1 MTSRSARSIAAI
13 GLTLACFA
21 PAPSAAVSKVAPVCR
36 ELANAFF
43 IIATY
48 EARGD
53 SKESQ
58 LVWLREEY
66 APNEASSPL
75 GIFDRALD
83 YVYGSDESAKE
94 IRASVMD
101 HCVVDE
107 HGRAVLRLPDL

>member
-1 MTSRSARSIAAI
+1 MNPRSCAVA
-13 GLTLACFA
+13 LTLTLVVLYASVA
-21 PAPSAAVSKVAPVCR
+21 PAETRTPPVCR
-36 ELANAFF
+36 ELANVFY
-43 IIATY
+43 IIAGY

-53 SKESQ
+53 SKASQ

-66 APNEASSPL
+66 APDEETSPL

-83 YVYGSDESAKE
+83 YVYESDAEPKE

-107 HGRAVLRLPDL
+107 RGQAVLRLPGL

>member
-1 MTSRSARSIAAI
+1 
-13 GLTLACFA
+13 
-21 PAPSAAVSKVAPVCR
+21 VCR
-36 ELANAFF
+36 ELANVFF